1 MRVEPAVK
9 AHHIAQSRL
18 HKVEPVIGNG
28 GDARLHVHVF
38 PDGLAVK
45 GHAAAVL
52 MINARQV
59 AQQRCLACAVW
70 PDKTVDRAARHAQ
83 IRAVE
88 RGKAVKGLFKTAYFD
103 HFASPSLHNA

>member
-1 MRVEPAVK
+1 
-9 AHHIAQSRL
+9 
-18 HKVEPVIGNG
+18 
-28 GDARLHVHVF
+28 
-38 PDGLAVK
+38 
-45 GHAAAVL
+45 

-59 AQQRCLACAVW
+59 AQQRRLARAVW
-70 PDKTVDRAARHAQ
+70 PDKAVDRAVWPDKAVDRAARYAQ